1 MGGGQEQLYQ
11 PLFCVNKEHAHYS
24 RNIFPDCNDCINNNS
39 SSSSSQK
46 RRANSSVF
54 PRQET
59 SQMQIFQNEKQAP
72 KYFMMNNHLLSE
84 SCQMS
89 DYREYAMYNRS
100 KFKSDFKKRHDD
112 APEQCMQDKK

>member
-1 MGGGQEQLYQ
+1 
-11 PLFCVNKEHAHYS
+11 
-24 RNIFPDCNDCINNNS
+24 
-39 SSSSSQK
+39 
-46 RRANSSVF
+46 
-54 PRQET
+54 
-59 SQMQIFQNEKQAP
+59 
-72 KYFMMNNHLLSE
+72 MMNNHLLSE